1 MTVLPD
7 IAGAGNGDGNEAG
20 NDTLIVRPAA
30 VIVAIGPLPSPDN
43 ATPAV
48 VTAAEILPPSPRY
61 SVESRS
67 FHDPPAHLRTGA
79 VDCVSVSDPSGLAAT
94 ESVRVVS
101 AGTATACPA
110 DLAEASARSSAP
122 SGTAPFPAPRA
133 MPGDA
138 PAETAA
144 CAAGTV
150 PAAPPAISEISKTA
164 AHSMR
169 ALKER
174 MTISPFP
181 NGQRPHWKNEKKAQ
195 WHAETR
201 SGPR

>member
-1 MTVLPD
+1 
-7 IAGAGNGDGNEAG
+7 
-20 NDTLIVRPAA
+20 
-30 VIVAIGPLPSPDN
+30 
-43 ATPAV
+43 
-48 VTAAEILPPSPRY
+48 
-61 SVESRS
+61 
-67 FHDPPAHLRTGA
+67 LRTGA

-94 ESVRVVS
+94 ESAGVVS

-110 DLAEASARSSAP
+110 NRAEASARSSAP
-122 SGTAPFPAPRA
+122 SGTAPFPAPRP

-144 CAAGTV
+144 CAAGAI

-164 AHSMR
+164 AHITR

-174 MTISPFP
+174 ITISPFP

-195 WHAETR
+195 LHAGTS